1 MISSLRTLPQQ
12 GDSNMEHKSFQR
24 DNYITIQGFMIV
36 DLKLSGNEL
45 IMYALIY
52 GFSQN
57 GESHF
62 HGSLNYITTALNVTK
77 ANAKKILDRLVE
89 KGLIKKRDVV
99 IGGVKYCDYKT
110 TPIEGCYQNDN
121 MGGIVSAEG
130 RYSFDNGGGIVSIPN
145 NNIDNN
151 KQNNKDNKTDEQILA
166 EKREKFREMCE
177 PYVEKYG
184 RSMINAFIDYWT
196 EANGR
201 RLRWE
206 VKRAESGAF
215 EISRR
220 LITWAGKEYNNNP
233 RTTFQPTTSK
243 KSEKTPWEALGLTYE
258 EYQKVVLGK

>member
-1 MISSLRTLPQQ
+1 
-12 GDSNMEHKSFQR
+12 MEHRSFQR

-36 DLKLSGNEL
+36 DLGLSGNEL

-57 GESHF
+57 GEAHF
-62 HGSLNYITTALNVTK
+62 HGSLNYITTAINVTK

-99 IGGVKYCDYKT
+99 IGGVKYCDYKV
-110 TPIEGCYQNDN
+110 TPVEGCCQNDN
-121 MGGIVSAEG
+121 KGGIVSAEG

-151 KQNNKDNKTDEQILA
+151 KDNNKTEEQILA
-166 EKREKFREMCE
+166 EKRDKFREMCE

-184 RSMINAFIDYWT
+184 RTMINAFIDYWT

-220 LITWAGKEYNNNP
+220 LATWASKEYNKPKATTPQRPVAQP
-233 RTTFQPTTSK
+233 RKPK
-243 KSEKTPWEALGLTYE
+243 KTPWEEMGLSYE
-258 EYQKVVLGK
+258 DYVKLNNGGLFK

>member
-1 MISSLRTLPQQ
+1 
-12 GDSNMEHKSFQR
+12 
-24 DNYITIQGFMIV
+24 MIV
-36 DLKLSGNEL
+36 DLGLSGNEL

-57 GESHF
+57 GEAHF
-62 HGSLNYITTALNVTK
+62 HGSLNYITTAINVTK

-99 IGGVKYCDYKT
+99 IGGVKYCDYKV
-110 TPIEGCYQNDN
+110 TPVDGCYQNDN
-121 MGGIVSAEG
+121 KGGIVSAEG

-145 NNIDNN
+145 NNNNNKDNNIDNN
-151 KQNNKDNKTDEQILA
+151 KDKTDEQVLS
-166 EKREKFREMCE
+166 EKRAKFREMCE

-184 RSMINAFIDYWT
+184 RTMINAFIDYWT

-220 LITWAGKEYNNNP
+220 LATWAGKEYNKP
-233 RTTFQPTTSK
+233 SVQKPASQPKPQTPK
-243 KSEKTPWEALGLTYE
+243 RTPWEQMGLTE
-258 EYQKVVLGK
+258 EQYRTIYK

>member
-1 MISSLRTLPQQ
+1 
-12 GDSNMEHKSFQR
+12 MEHKSFQR

-36 DLKLSGNEL
+36 DLGLSGNEL

-57 GESHF
+57 REAHF
-62 HGSLNYITTALNVTK
+62 HGSLNYITTAINVTK

-99 IGGVKYCDYKT
+99 IGGVKYCDYKV
-110 TPIEGCYQNDN
+110 TPVEGCYQNDN
-121 MGGIVSAEG
+121 KGGIVSAEG

-145 NNIDNN
+145 NNKDNNIDNN
-151 KQNNKDNKTDEQILA
+151 KDKTDEQVLS
-166 EKREKFREMCE
+166 EKRAKFREMCE

-184 RSMINAFIDYWT
+184 RTMINAFIDYWT

-220 LITWAGKEYNNNP
+220 LATWAGKEYNKP
-233 RTTFQPTTSK
+233 TASAPQRPVAQPQK
-243 KSEKTPWEALGLTYE
+243 PKKTPWEEMGLSYE
-258 EYQKVVLGK
+258 DYVKLNKGGLF

>member
-1 MISSLRTLPQQ
+1 
-12 GDSNMEHKSFQR
+12 MEHKSFQR

-36 DLKLSGNEL
+36 DLGLSGNEL

-57 GESHF
+57 GEAHF
-62 HGSLNYITTALNVTK
+62 HGSLNYITTAINVTK

-99 IGGVKYCDYKT
+99 IGGVKYCDYKV
-110 TPIEGCYQNDN
+110 TPVEGCYQNDN
-121 MGGIVSAEG
+121 KGGIVSAEG
-130 RYSFDNGGGIVSIPN
+130 RYSFDNGGGIETIPN
-145 NNIDNN
+145 NNKDNN
-151 KQNNKDNKTDEQILA
+151 KDKTDEQVLS
-166 EKREKFREMCE
+166 EKRAKFREMCE

-184 RSMINAFIDYWT
+184 RTMINAFIDYWT

-220 LITWAGKEYNNNP
+220 LATWAGKEYNKP
-233 RTTFQPTTSK
+233 SVPPKPATQPKLSK
-243 KSEKTPWEALGLTYE
+243 TAWEALGLTYE
-258 EYQKVVLGK
+258 QYQEVVLKGKNK

>member
-1 MISSLRTLPQQ
+1 
-12 GDSNMEHKSFQR
+12 
-24 DNYITIQGFMIV
+24 MIV
-36 DLKLSGNEL
+36 DLGLSGNEL

-57 GESHF
+57 GEAHF
-62 HGSLNYITTALNVTK
+62 HGSLNYITTAINVTK

-99 IGGVKYCDYKT
+99 IGGVKYCDYKV
-110 TPIEGCYQNDN
+110 TPVEGCYQNDN
-121 MGGIVSAEG
+121 KGGIVSAEG

-145 NNIDNN
+145 NNKDNNIDNN
-151 KQNNKDNKTDEQILA
+151 KDKTDEQVLS
-166 EKREKFREMCE
+166 EKRVKFREMCE

-184 RSMINAFIDYWT
+184 RTMINAFIDYWT

-220 LITWAGKEYNNNP
+220 LATWAGKEYNKPTASTPQRPVAQP
-233 RTTFQPTTSK
+233 RKPK
-243 KSEKTPWEALGLTYE
+243 KTPWEEMGLSYDD
-258 EYQKVVLGK
+258 YVKLNNGGLF

>member
-1 MISSLRTLPQQ
+1 
-12 GDSNMEHKSFQR
+12 
-24 DNYITIQGFMIV
+24 MIV
-36 DLKLSGNEL
+36 DLGLSGNEL

-57 GESHF
+57 GEAHF
-62 HGSLNYITTALNVTK
+62 HGSLNYITTAVNVTK

-99 IGGVKYCDYKT
+99 IGGVKYCDYKV
-110 TPIEGCYQNDN
+110 TPVEWCYQNDN
-121 MGGIVSAEG
+121 KGGIVSAEG

-151 KQNNKDNKTDEQILA
+151 KDNNKDKTDEQVLS
-166 EKREKFREMCE
+166 EKRAKFREMCE

-184 RSMINAFIDYWT
+184 RTMINAFIDYWT

-220 LITWAGKEYNNNP
+220 LATWAGKEYNKP
-233 RTTFQPTTSK
+233 SVQKPVSHPKPQTPKR
-243 KSEKTPWEALGLTYE
+243 TPWEQMGLTE
-258 EYQKVVLGK
+258 EQYRTIYK

>member
-1 MISSLRTLPQQ
+1 
-12 GDSNMEHKSFQR
+12 
-24 DNYITIQGFMIV
+24 MIV
-36 DLKLSGNEL
+36 DLGLSGNEL

-57 GESHF
+57 GEAHF
-62 HGSLNYITTALNVTK
+62 HGSLNYITTAINVTK

-99 IGGVKYCDYKT
+99 IGGVKYCDYKV

-121 MGGIVSAEG
+121 KGGIVSAEG

-151 KQNNKDNKTDEQILA
+151 KDNNKTEEQILA
-166 EKREKFREMCE
+166 EKRDKFREMCE

-184 RSMINAFIDYWT
+184 RTMINAFIDYWT

-220 LITWAGKEYNNNP
+220 LATWASKEYNKP
-233 RTTFQPTTSK
+233 SITTQKPKPQTPK
-243 KSEKTPWEALGLTYE
+243 RTPWEQMGLTE
-258 EYQKVVLGK
+258 EQYRTIYK

>member
-1 MISSLRTLPQQ
+1 
-12 GDSNMEHKSFQR
+12 
-24 DNYITIQGFMIV
+24 MIV
-36 DLKLSGNEL
+36 DLGLSGNEL

-57 GESHF
+57 GEAHF
-62 HGSLNYITTALNVTK
+62 HGSLNYITTAVNVTK

-99 IGGVKYCDYKT
+99 IGGVKYCDYKV
-110 TPIEGCYQNDN
+110 TPVEGCYQNDN
-121 MGGIVSAEG
+121 KGGIVSAEG

-145 NNIDNN
+145 NNKDNNIDNN
-151 KQNNKDNKTDEQILA
+151 KDKTDEQVLS
-166 EKREKFREMCE
+166 EKRAKFREMCE

-184 RSMINAFIDYWT
+184 LTMINAFIDYWT

-220 LITWAGKEYNNNP
+220 LATWASKEYNKPSASTPQRPVVQP
-233 RTTFQPTTSK
+233 RKPK
-243 KSEKTPWEALGLTYE
+243 KTPWEEMGLSYE
-258 EYQKVVLGK
+258 DYVKLNKGGLF

>member
-1 MISSLRTLPQQ
+1 
-12 GDSNMEHKSFQR
+12 MEHKSFQR

-36 DLKLSGNEL
+36 DLGLSGNEL

-57 GESHF
+57 GEAHF
-62 HGSLNYITTALNVTK
+62 HGSLNYITTAVNVTK

-99 IGGVKYCDYKT
+99 IGGVKYCDYKV
-110 TPIEGCYQNDN
+110 TPVEGCYQNDN
-121 MGGIVSAEG
+121 KGGIVSAEG

-151 KQNNKDNKTDEQILA
+151 KDNNKTEEQILA
-166 EKREKFREMCE
+166 EKRDKFREMCE

-184 RSMINAFIDYWT
+184 RTMINAFIDYWT

-215 EISRR
+215 EVSRR
-220 LITWAGKEYNNNP
+220 LATWASKEYNKP
-233 RTTFQPTTSK
+233 TIQKPVSQPKPQTPK
-243 KSEKTPWEALGLTYE
+243 RTPWEQMGLTE
-258 EYQKVVLGK
+258 EQYRTIYK